1 MKYLIFDPQVDGPC
15 HLLSRK
21 EAKISFDWLIS
32 QKEVRVKMLSHELE
46 RKGFPLPDS
55 HEALCEVFE
64 QVLIHEVTKAGRKL
78 TGYIY
83 SLCLDMGIYLGEE
96 LIRLS
101 PEIRWVLH
109 TFRKTDPS
117 YQRPVLVGFD
127 VPNKKFNYDFD
138 FILCAYINRLATDG
152 DEYGLVLKMFNGAK
166 SYLPA

>member
-1 MKYLIFDPQVDGPC
+1 MEYSIFDPQVDGPC

-21 EAKISFDWLIS
+21 EARKSFDWFMS

-55 HEALCEVFE
+55 HEELCEVFE
-64 QVLIHEVTKAGRKL
+64 QVLIQEVAMAGRKL

-83 SLCLDMGIYLGEE
+83 SLCLDIGVYLGEE

-101 PEIRWVLH
+101 PDIRWVLC
-109 TFRKTDPS
+109 TFGKTNVY

-127 VPNKKFNYDFD
+127 VPNKTFSYDFD